1 MYLSLVTPK
10 NKLFTGE
17 AHSVSLRNTKGEL
30 QIFSD
35 HAPFLSTL
43 GQGAVIIDT
52 KSGSKEFKI
61 SSGFIEVHK
70 NQITLLAHDEE
81 EG

>member
-1 MYLSLVTPK
+1 MHLSLVTPK
-10 NKLFTGE
+10 SELFKGE
-17 AHSVSLRNTKGEL
+17 ARSVSLRNTGGEL

-43 GQGAVIIDT
+43 GQGTVIIDSNSRT
-52 KSGSKEFKI
+52 HEFKI
-61 SSGFIEVHK
+61 TSGFIEVHK
-70 NQITLLAHDEE
+70 NQITLLAHNEE